1 MINQPFRISLIFA
14 VSYIVLCS
22 IYIWLS
28 GAIAVKMSDSLPGL
42 QNIEL
47 YKGLAFVATTGIIIF
62 TFSFFTLRRIKMQ
75 HHELNM
81 QRKLLLQSQAHALAG
96 TFASGIAHD
105 INNVLTAIDFGLNEI
120 ADSIPDS
127 KKEHFNR
134 INKSY
139 TMIRDMAERLLKMG
153 KNQTQVV
160 MKPVDLDT
168 FISETINFAK
178 RHRKLKQCTIKHVRK
193 EILTLTINSFL
204 FEQMLINLML
214 NAADATGQEGVIEL
228 HIKKIDSNVAIEV
241 HDNGP
246 GISGENGKLI
256 FQPFHTTKTD
266 GTGLGLSTVK
276 MCTELHRGTITV
288 NKSPLGGAL
297 FRMLFPVNA

>member
-1 MINQPFRISLIFA
+1 MNHPFRISLIFA

-28 GAIAVKMSDSLPGL
+28 GEIAVKMSNSLL
-42 QNIEL
+42 VLKNIDL
-47 YKGLAFVATTGIIIF
+47 YKGLAFVTITGLIIF
-62 TFSFFTLRRIKMQ
+62 TFSFYTLRRIKMQ

-81 QRKLLLQSQAHALAG
+81 QRKLLLQSQAHVLAG

-105 INNVLTAIDFGLNEI
+105 INNVLTAVDFGLSEI
-120 ADSIPDS
+120 ESSIPDS

-139 TMIRDMAERLLKMG
+139 MMIKDLAERLLKMG
-153 KNQTQVV
+153 KNQTLDT
-160 MKPVDLDT
+160 MKPVELDT
-168 FISETINFAK
+168 FINETINFAK
-178 RHRKLKQCTIKHVRK
+178 RHRKLKLCTIKHVRN
-193 EILTLTINSFL
+193 EVFTLNINPFL

-214 NAADATGQEGVIEL
+214 NAADATNQEGVIEL
-228 HIKKIDSNVAIEV
+228 HVKKTEDRISIEI

-246 GISGENGKLI
+246 GISEENRELI

-276 MCTELHRGTITV
+276 FCVELHKGTIAID
-288 NKSPLGGAL
+288 KSPLGGAL
-297 FRMLFPVNA
+297 FRIAFPS

>member
-1 MINQPFRISLIFA
+1 MANHPFRVSLIFA
-14 VSYIVLCS
+14 ISYIVLCS
-22 IYIWLS
+22 IYIWFS
-28 GAIAVKMSDSLPGL
+28 GIIAVQMSNSLPGL

-47 YKGLAFVATTGIIIF
+47 YKGLAFVTITGIIIF
-62 TFSFFTLRRIKMQ
+62 TFSFFTLRRIKQQ

-81 QRKLLLQSQAHALAG
+81 QRRLLLQSQAHALAG

-105 INNVLTAIDFGLNEI
+105 INNVLTAVDFGLSEI

-134 INKSY
+134 VNKSY
-139 TMIRDMAERLLKMG
+139 TMIREMAERLLKMG
-153 KNQTQVV
+153 KNQTTQAD
-160 MKPVDLDT
+160 MKPVELEM

-178 RHRKLKQCTIKHVRK
+178 RHRKLKLCTIKLIK
-193 EILTLTINSFL
+193 DEPSTLNINPFL

-214 NAADATGQEGVIEL
+214 NAADATNQEGIVEL
-228 HIKKIDSNVAIEV
+228 HIKKTEGNVAIEV

-246 GISGENGKLI
+246 GISEENRERI

-276 MCTELHRGTITV
+276 ICTELHKGIITV
-288 NKSPLGGAL
+288 DKSPLGGAL
-297 FRMLFPVNA
+297 FRMLFPV

>member
-1 MINQPFRISLIFA
+1 MMNHPFRISLIFA

-47 YKGLAFVATTGIIIF
+47 YKGLAFVTITGMIIF
-62 TFSFFTLRRIKMQ
+62 TFSFFTLRRIKIQ
-75 HHELNM
+75 HHELNL
-81 QRKLLLQSQAHALAG
+81 QRKQLLQSQAHILAG

-105 INNVLTAIDFGLNEI
+105 INNVLTAIDFGLSEI
-120 ADSIPDS
+120 EDSIPDS
-127 KKEHFNR
+127 KKEHFDR

-139 TMIRDMAERLLKMG
+139 SMIKDLADRLLKMG
-153 KNQTQVV
+153 KNQTQVA
-160 MKPVDLDT
+160 MKPVNLDT
-168 FISETINFAK
+168 FMAETINFAK
-178 RHRKLKQCTIKHVRK
+178 RHRKLKLCAIKHVRN
-193 EILTLTINSFL
+193 EVLTLNINPFL

-214 NAADATGQEGVIEL
+214 NAADATSQEGVIEL
-228 HIKKIDSNVAIEV
+228 HVKKIEDNVAIEV

-246 GISGENGKLI
+246 GISEENRKLI
-256 FQPFHTTKTD
+256 FKPFHTTKAD

-276 MCTELHRGTITV
+276 ICTELHRGTVTID
-288 NKSPLGGAL
+288 KSPLGGAL
-297 FRMLFPVNA
+297 FRMLFPI